1 MITINKFKS
10 ILYYTFNKK
19 VLYPGDKELS
29 EFDIIQNII
38 GELVSYE
45 NDIYFISFVN
55 SNELNINTD
64 LLKSPGVPYE
74 LINKKQIESCM
85 NKQPFEIKEKDLF
98 WSKNNMLSKEFYE
111 VILNDMVVLG
121 RDFKIKEILK

>member
-1 MITINKFKS
+1 MITVNKFKS

-55 SNELNINTD
+55 SNELNINSD

-85 NKQPFEIKEKDLF
+85 NKQPFDIKEKDLF